1 MQVNTLRQM
10 FLGACC
16 CLSAYSYSCSEDEN
30 SGAHAGVDADNIARR
45 WGAQVS
51 LFTVRKCG
59 RRVRDQ
65 TVLYSL
71 EELVMREMVHG
82 AELGDHSSG
91 RAYIVAIWFTKIQNL
106 DMCHIDGERVVSD
119 GQSDLA

>member
-1 MQVNTLRQM
+1 MLLSVCILALVLERRE
-10 FLGACC
+10 LGA
-16 CLSAYSYSCSEDEN
+16 N
-30 SGAHAGVDADNIARR
+30 PGMDADNIARR

-51 LFTVRKCG
+51 LFTVSKCG

-82 AELGDHSSG
+82 AELGDRSSG
-91 RAYIVAIWFTKIQNL
+91 RAYFVAIWFTKIQNL